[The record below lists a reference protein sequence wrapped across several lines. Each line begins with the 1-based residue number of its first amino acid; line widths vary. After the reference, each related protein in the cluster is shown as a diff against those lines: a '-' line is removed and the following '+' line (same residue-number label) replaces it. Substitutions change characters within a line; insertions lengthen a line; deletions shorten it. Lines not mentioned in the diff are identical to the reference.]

1 VCGQCPRRVRGQP
14 WTRPSPGRS
23 GASSEIVATIFRGTA
38 SKPSV
43 SATSFQIELPD
54 TVLAGARRGDLRALE
69 TIYRAFERPAYTLA
83 LRMLGDAEHARETVH
98 DAMLRLFERVAQ
110 FRGDAPFWGWLR
122 QIVVNEALMRMRRER
137 GVVLESLPEDDSI
150 AGNAAEPWASAD
162 ASNIERALARLP
174 ALTRSV
180 LWLFHVEEYTHQEI
194 AELTGKS
201 ISFSKTQVMRGNQRL
216 RHLLEAETS
225 RNHEEITPW
234 LSPATAV

>member
-1 VCGQCPRRVRGQP
+1 MSRASRSRIPARG
-14 WTRPSPGRS
+14 
-23 GASSEIVATIFRGTA
+23 
-38 SKPSV
+38 
-43 SATSFQIELPD
+43 
-54 TVLAGARRGDLRALE
+54 
-69 TIYRAFERPAYTLA
+69 
-83 LRMLGDAEHARETVH
+83 
-98 DAMLRLFERVAQ
+98 
-110 FRGDAPFWGWLR
+110 
-122 QIVVNEALMRMRRER
+122 
-137 GVVLESLPEDDSI
+137 I